1 MTLARSPAYQEP
13 RIAFADYRR
22 QCVHDLEISM
32 TEDLKRTVMAPSN
45 ARPMTV
51 GELLSFELGADE
63 DAQWV
68 WCHHGER
75 GSSVIGHTVV
85 PRETIEI
92 PEKRPIG
99 FFALEDKSSGH

>member
-1 MTLARSPAYQEP
+1 
-13 RIAFADYRR
+13 
-22 QCVHDLEISM
+22 VHDLEISM